1 MKTKGTSSS
10 SAGYFFYKGL
20 ALTSID
26 VIKTGDTSWG
36 GNPLVHFDGTIKG
49 RADDK
54 DATFLK
60 NIKEVKDATG
70 KKVLE
75 AEKLTVAQAKAII
88 NQASSDGKGKPLF
101 CIHGFNVQPRTHL
114 KKVKAATVDK
124 FNKGKF
130 MPIPVMWP
138 SEGGA
143 TNYWGDR
150 KTTPGA
156 GNGLKSL
163 KKALDSFPSK
173 SLLAH
178 SMGNRVLRYA
188 ADAKF
193 KFDNIFMVAADV
205 RHDIFHKDY
214 INSGD
219 AMAKAIINQASSD
232 GTGKPLFCIHGF
244 SVQPRGHLKA
254 IKEATVNRFNQ
265 GKFMPIPVMWPS
277 GGGVKYLG
285 DRKTTPGA
293 GNGLKSLKK
302 ALDSFPSKSLLAHS
316 MGNRV
321 LRHAADSKLKFDN
334 IFMVA
339 ADVRHDIFHKDYIN
353 SGDAN
358 DENRTELQGKKICS
372 MLSSGSNGKPK
383 GKVYVLYNGADYA
396 LTGSRFIKLK
406 LKSRLG
412 AIGAHC
418 RRNW

>member
-1 MKTKGTSSS
+1 MKTKSTSSITLAIFLLQVWS
-10 SAGYFFYKGL
+10 VASAGYFYKGL

-26 VIKTGDTSWG
+26 VIKTGEKSEG
-36 GNPLVHFDGTIKG
+36 GNPLVHFDGTIEG

-114 KKVKAATVDK
+114 KTIKEATLDK

-138 SEGGA
+138 SEGGT

-150 KTTPGA
+150 ETTPGA
-156 GNGLKSL
+156 GNGLKIL
-163 KKALDSFPSK
+163 KQALDSFPSK

-205 RHDIFHKDY
+205 QHNIFNKDY
-214 INSGD
+214 INSG
-219 AMAKAIINQASSD
+219 
-232 GTGKPLFCIHGF
+232 
-244 SVQPRGHLKA
+244 
-254 IKEATVNRFNQ
+254 
-265 GKFMPIPVMWPS
+265 
-277 GGGVKYLG
+277 
-285 DRKTTPGA
+285 KTT
-293 GNGLKSLKK
+293 
-302 ALDSFPSKSLLAHS
+302 
-316 MGNRV
+316 
-321 LRHAADSKLKFDN
+321 
-334 IFMVA
+334 
-339 ADVRHDIFHKDYIN
+339 
-353 SGDAN
+353 
-358 DENRTELQGKKICS
+358 DEDRRELQGMKICS
-372 MLSSGSNGKPK
+372 MLTSTNGKPK
-383 GKVYVLYNGADYA
+383 GKVYVLVNGADFA
-396 LTGSRFIKLK
+396 LNASGWNPTTFTP
-406 LKSRLG
+406 RLG
-412 AIGAHC
+412 AIGAHY
-418 RRNW
+418 RRNWALFWTEDKKVTHPDIVDCIENVGCNSKLNLWEKTAHSYQFYPQIVQSYQEKHF

>member
-10 SAGYFFYKGL
+10 SAGYFYKGL

-75 AEKLTVAQAKAII
+75 AEKLTVAQ
-88 NQASSDGKGKPLF
+88 
-101 CIHGFNVQPRTHL
+101 
-114 KKVKAATVDK
+114 
-124 FNKGKF
+124 
-130 MPIPVMWP
+130 
-138 SEGGA
+138 
-143 TNYWGDR
+143 
-150 KTTPGA
+150 
-156 GNGLKSL
+156 
-163 KKALDSFPSK
+163 
-173 SLLAH
+173 
-178 SMGNRVLRYA
+178 
-188 ADAKF
+188 
-193 KFDNIFMVAADV
+193 
-205 RHDIFHKDY
+205 
-214 INSGD
+214 
-219 AMAKAIINQASSD
+219 AKAIINQASSD

-406 LKSRLG
+406 LTSRLG
-412 AIGAHC
+412 AIGAHS
-418 RRNW
+418 RRNWMSRWTEDKKVTHPDIVDCIENVGCNSKFSLSQKTAHSYQYLPQIVTIYQEKHF

>member
-10 SAGYFFYKGL
+10 SAGYFYKGL

-178 SMGNRVLRYA
+178 SMGNRVLR
-188 ADAKF
+188 
-193 KFDNIFMVAADV
+193 
-205 RHDIFHKDY
+205 
-214 INSGD
+214 
-219 AMAKAIINQASSD
+219 
-232 GTGKPLFCIHGF
+232 
-244 SVQPRGHLKA
+244 
-254 IKEATVNRFNQ
+254 
-265 GKFMPIPVMWPS
+265 
-277 GGGVKYLG
+277 
-285 DRKTTPGA
+285 
-293 GNGLKSLKK
+293 
-302 ALDSFPSKSLLAHS
+302 
-316 MGNRV
+316 
-321 LRHAADSKLKFDN
+321 HAADSKLKFDN

-339 ADVRHDIFHKDYIN
+339 ADVQHNIFNKDYIN
-353 SGDAN
+353 SGKTTDN
-358 DENRTELQGKKICS
+358 ERRELQGMKICH
-372 MLSSGSNGKPK
+372 MLTRTNGKPK
-383 GKVYVLYNGADYA
+383 GKVYVLVNGSDYA
-396 LTGSRFIKLK
+396 LNGSGWNPTTFT
-406 LKSRLG
+406 SRLG
-412 AIGAHC
+412 AIGAHYK
-418 RRNW
+418 RNWWGIWTEDKNVTHPGIRDCIENVWCNSKLKWSEKTAHSYQFYPQIVPIYQKKHF